1 MAGKLKADFHSHTW
15 GDPQDEIP
23 YDAFQLIDKA
33 AEKGYEVFSI
43 TNHGYSLYNREL
55 EKFAEKRGIL
65 LIPAVELSLKEGHV
79 ILLFEDVSFPYHR
92 LRTLEDLQQECSD
105 KTVVIAPH
113 PFFPTRS
120 SSGSILE
127 EHTEC
132 IDAIEYTMF
141 YYRYLNFNKRA
152 ELFAKKHAKPMLG
165 VGDIHKLWQLDH
177 TYTMVDSDKSISGV
191 MRAIK
196 ENRVEVV
203 TRPIPC
209 TPGNILKGLDFVFC
223 T

>member
-15 GDPQDEIP
+15 EDPHDAIS

-43 TNHGYSLYNREL
+43 TNHAYSLYNREL

-65 LIPAVELSLKEGHV
+65 LIPGVELSLKEGHV
-79 ILLFEDVSFPYHR
+79 VLLFEDTGFSYHR
-92 LRTLEDLQQECSD
+92 LRTIEDLQQKRSE

-120 SSGSILE
+120 SSGSILGGYI
-127 EHTEC
+127 EC
-132 IDAIEYTMF
+132 IDAVEYTMF

-152 ELFAKKHAKPMLG
+152 ECFAKKHAKPMVG
-165 VGDIHKLWQLDH
+165 VGDIHKLWQLDY
-177 TYTMVDSDKSISGV
+177 TYTMVESDKSVAGV
-191 MRAIK
+191 MKAIK

-203 TRPIPC
+203 TRPIPS
-209 TPGNILKGLDFVFC
+209 TPGNILKGLDFVFY
-223 T
+223 